1 MKRSGATDPVRSAMR
16 MWDTF
21 RSVVRFRKFE
31 TDPVARRLRT
41 ALTVE
46 DMRRIA
52 KRRLPHGVFDYIDG
66 GAEDERALA
75 NNSAAFG
82 LIEFCPNVLRD
93 VSEIDVSTTLL
104 GKPVSMPLV
113 LAPTGYTRLTH
124 SQGELSVA
132 RAGERAGIPYSLSTM
147 STRSIEEVAA
157 VSNGA
162 KWFQVYTWKDRG
174 LVREMVERA
183 AAAGYEAI
191 ILTVDTAVLGRRE
204 RDARRGFSIPPRI
217 GPGTIVDGIVHPAW
231 TYDFMTHEPMTF
243 ANVAHLSQYGG
254 DGDMGR
260 GQYVMMNFDQ
270 KLAWSDVEWLQS
282 VWSGP
287 IVLKGIQTVDDAE
300 RAVAAGVQAI
310 ALSNHGGRQ
319 LDDAPAPI
327 ALVEPVAQAVQGQAE
342 IICDGGVRRGSDIV
356 KAIALGA
363 AACSIG
369 RPYLYAM
376 GAAGERGVDQLLQ
389 FFRDG
394 IARTM
399 ALSGRTTIAEIDRGL
414 VRWR

>member
-1 MKRSGATDPVRSAMR
+1 
-16 MWDTF
+16 
-21 RSVVRFRKFE
+21 
-31 TDPVARRLRT
+31 
-41 ALTVE
+41 
-46 DMRRIA
+46 
-52 KRRLPHGVFDYIDG
+52 
-66 GAEDERALA
+66 
-75 NNSAAFG
+75 
-82 LIEFCPNVLRD
+82 
-93 VSEIDVSTTLL
+93 
-104 GKPVSMPLV
+104 V

-243 ANVAHLSQYGG
+243 ANVAHLSQYGS

-287 IVLKGIQTVDDAE
+287 IVLKGIQTVDDAK

-342 IICDGGVRRGSDIV
+342 IICDGGVRRGSDH
-356 KAIALGA
+356 G
-363 AACSIG
+363 
-369 RPYLYAM
+369 
-376 GAAGERGVDQLLQ
+376 LLDRAPVLV
-389 FFRDG
+389 RDG
-394 IARTM
+394 RGRRARGRSAPAVLPRWDRAHDGTERAHDDRRDRPRPRPLALTNAAPAHPPVVRRTYWSKCGIANSTHPY
-399 ALSGRTTIAEIDRGL
+399 RGA
-414 VRWR
+414 

>member
-1 MKRSGATDPVRSAMR
+1 

-21 RSVVRFRKFE
+21 CSVVRFRKFE
-31 TDPVARRLRT
+31 SDPVARRLRT
-41 ALTVE
+41 AITVE
-46 DMRRIA
+46 DMRRVA
-52 KRRLPHGVFDYIDG
+52 KRRLPRGVFDYIDG
-66 GAEDERALA
+66 GAEDERTLA

-82 LIEFCPNVLRD
+82 QIEFCPNILRD
-93 VSEIDVSTTLL
+93 VSEIDVSSTLL
-104 GKPVSMPLV
+104 GNPVSMPLV

-132 RAGERAGIPYSLSTM
+132 RAAERAGIPYSLSTM
-147 STRSIEEVAA
+147 STRSIEEVGA
-157 VSNGA
+157 VSKGP

-183 AAAGYEAI
+183 AASGYEAI

-217 GPGTIVDGIVHPAW
+217 GPGTIIDGIVHPAW
-231 TYDFMTHEPMTF
+231 TYDFITHEPLTF
-243 ANVAHLSQYGG
+243 ANVAHLDQYGS

-287 IVLKGIQTVDDAE
+287 IVLKGIQSVDDAA
-300 RAVAAGVQAI
+300 RAVDAGVQAI

-327 ALVEPVAQAVQGQAE
+327 SLVEPVAQVVQGRAE

-363 AACSIG
+363 TACSIG

-376 GAAGERGVDQLLQ
+376 GAAGERGVDQILE
-389 FFRDG
+389 FFREG

-399 ALSGRTTIAEIDRGL
+399 ALSGRTTIAEIDRSL

>member
-1 MKRSGATDPVRSAMR
+1 MR

-52 KRRLPHGVFDYIDG
+52 KRRLPRGVFDYIDG

-183 AAAGYEAI
+183 AASGYEAI

-243 ANVAHLSQYGG
+243 ANVAHLSQYGS

-287 IVLKGIQTVDDAE
+287 LVLKGIQTVDDAK

-363 AACSIG
+363 TACSIG

>member
-1 MKRSGATDPVRSAMR
+1 VRA
-16 MWDTF
+16 WDTF

-31 TDPVARRLRT
+31 TDPVARRLRN

-52 KRRLPHGVFDYIDG
+52 KRRLPQGVFDYVDG
-66 GAEDERALA
+66 GAEDERSLV
-75 NNSAAFG
+75 NNAAAFG
-82 LIEFCPNVLRD
+82 RIEFCPNVLRD

-104 GKPVSMPLV
+104 GKPISMPLV
-113 LAPTGYTRLTH
+113 LAPTGYTRLIH

-157 VSNGA
+157 VSNGP

-183 AAAGYEAI
+183 AAVGYEAI

-204 RDARRGFSIPPRI
+204 RDTRRGFSIPPKI
-217 GPGTIVDGIVHPAW
+217 GLGTIIDGIARPAW
-231 TYDFMTHEPMTF
+231 TYDFMTHEPLNF
-243 ANVAHLSQYGG
+243 ANVAHLPQYGS

-287 IVLKGIQTVDDAE
+287 IVLKGIQTVDDAT
-300 RAVAAGVQAI
+300 RAVAAGVQGI

-327 ALVEPVAQAVQGQAE
+327 ELVEPVAQVVQGEAE

-363 AACSIG
+363 TACSIG

-376 GAAGERGVDQLLQ
+376 GAAGERGVDQILQ

>member
-1 MKRSGATDPVRSAMR
+1 

-41 ALTVE
+41 AITVE

-52 KRRLPHGVFDYIDG
+52 KRRLPRGVFDYIDG
-66 GAEDERALA
+66 GAEDERTLA

-82 LIEFCPNVLRD
+82 QIEFCPNILRD
-93 VSEIDVSTTLL
+93 VSEIDVSSTLL

-124 SQGELSVA
+124 SEGELSVA
-132 RAGERAGIPYSLSTM
+132 RAAERAGIPYSLSTM
-147 STRSIEEVAA
+147 STRSIEEVGS
-157 VSNGA
+157 VSDGA

-183 AAAGYEAI
+183 AASGYEAI
-191 ILTVDTAVLGRRE
+191 ILTVDTAVLGKRE

-217 GPGTIVDGIVHPAW
+217 GPGTIIDGIVHPAW
-231 TYDFMTHEPMTF
+231 TYDFITHDPLTF
-243 ANVAHLSQYGG
+243 ANVAHLDQYGS

-287 IVLKGIQTVDDAE
+287 IVLKGIQTVDDAK
-300 RAVAAGVQAI
+300 RAVDAGVQAI

-327 ALVEPVAQAVQGQAE
+327 SLVEPVAQVVQGRAE

-363 AACSIG
+363 TACSIG

-376 GAAGERGVDQLLQ
+376 GAAGERGVDQILG
-389 FFRDG
+389 FFREG

>member
-1 MKRSGATDPVRSAMR
+1 

-93 VSEIDVSTTLL
+93 VSEIDVSTRLL

-157 VSNGA
+157 VSNGT

-243 ANVAHLSQYGG
+243 ANVAHLSQYGT

-287 IVLKGIQTVDDAE
+287 IVLKGIQTVDDAK

-363 AACSIG
+363 TACSIG

-376 GAAGERGVDQLLQ
+376 GAAGERGVDQILQ